1 MFNSLFGAN
10 RNFVNELVTKI
21 KDNTLNTFADMP
33 SNVHHWREEHGGEKR
48 EFDPQVFSRYSGATK
63 AHRMVYNLLRHT
75 AVKMPKLK
83 FCVRIDYEETFDGM
97 YVFDKLE
104 CVGHV
109 GYEESGALNFSNARI
124 AEYLHRRSIMKTAS
138 QAKAATIMR
147 KYFYGMTK
155 VETMQSMAG
164 LMKAAVSSAHSDTI
178 YKRRGAKQRVTEE
191 LERAVFSNSQLSQAV
206 LQYFEATNQGHLMAK
221 YEDAKDD
228 FELVEEAYNAQRL
241 GKGLFVQAAGEE
253 YQMWR
258 KDSTTVRTYD
268 RDRLPDKVRGALGM
282 LKLADNNSF
291 VNSVGFKME
300 TEKFWV
306 AEEIANELNN

>member
-1 MFNSLFGAN
+1 MFNKLFRVNGA
-10 RNFVNELVTKI
+10 VDEVVTKL
-21 KDNTLNTFADMP
+21 KNNALNTFADMP
-33 SNVHHWREEHGGEKR
+33 SNVYHWRGEEEGEKR
-48 EFDPQVFSRYSGATK
+48 EFDPEVVSRYSGAAK
-63 AHRMVYNLLRHT
+63 AHRMAYNLLRHA
-75 AVKMPKLK
+75 AVKMPQLR
-83 FCVRIDYEETFDGM
+83 FCVKIGYEEVFDGM

-124 AEYLHRRSIMKTAS
+124 SEDLHRRSIMKTAS
-138 QAKAATIMR
+138 QSKAATILR

-164 LMKAAVSSAHSDTI
+164 LMKAAVYSAHSDTI

-191 LERAVFSNSQLSQAV
+191 LERAVFSDSQLSQAV
-206 LQYFEATNQGHLMAK
+206 LQYFEVTNQSHLMTK

-241 GKGLFVQAAGEE
+241 GKGLFVQALGGQ

-282 LKLADNNSF
+282 LKLADDNSF
-291 VNSVGFKME
+291 VNGVGFKME
-300 TEKFWV
+300 AEKFWI
-306 AEEIANELNN
+306 AEELANELNS

>member
-1 MFNSLFGAN
+1 
-10 RNFVNELVTKI
+10 
-21 KDNTLNTFADMP
+21 
-33 SNVHHWREEHGGEKR
+33 
-48 EFDPQVFSRYSGATK
+48 
-63 AHRMVYNLLRHT
+63 MVYNLLRHT
-75 AVKMPKLK
+75 AVKMPQLK
-83 FCVRIDYEETFDGM
+83 FCVKIGYEEVFDGM
-97 YVFDKLE
+97 YVFDALE

-124 AEYLHRRSIMKTAS
+124 AEDLHRRSVMKTAS
-138 QAKAATIMR
+138 QSKAATILR

-178 YKRRGAKQRVTEE
+178 YKKRGAKQRVTEE
-191 LERAVFSNSQLSQAV
+191 LERAVFSDSQLSQAV
-206 LQYFEATNQGHLMAK
+206 LQYFEVTNQSHLMTK

-241 GKGLFVQAAGEE
+241 GKGLFVQAVGEE

-258 KDSTTVRTYD
+258 KDSTKVQTCNRN
-268 RDRLPDKVRGALGM
+268 RLPDKVRGALGM
-282 LKLADNNSF
+282 LKLADDNSF

-300 TEKFWV
+300 AEKFWI
-306 AEEIANELNN
+306 AEELANELNS

>member
-1 MFNSLFGAN
+1 MFNRLF
-10 RNFVNELVTKI
+10 RVNGTVDELVTKI
-21 KDNTLNTFADMP
+21 KNNTLNTFADMP
-33 SNVHHWREEHGGEKR
+33 SNVHHWRGEEEGEKR
-48 EFDPQVFSRYSGATK
+48 EFDPEVFSRYSGASK
-63 AHRMVYNLLRHT
+63 AHRMAYNLLRHT
-75 AVKMPKLK
+75 AVKMPQLR
-83 FCVRIDYEETFDGM
+83 FCVKLGYEEVFDGM

-109 GYEESGALNFSNARI
+109 GYEDSGALNFSNARI
-124 AEYLHRRSIMKTAS
+124 SEDLHRRSIMKTAS
-138 QAKAATIMR
+138 QSKAATILR

-191 LERAVFSNSQLSQAV
+191 LERAVFSDSQLSQAV
-206 LQYFEATNQGHLMAK
+206 LQYFEATNQSHLMAK

-241 GKGLFVQAAGEE
+241 GKGLFVQAVGEE

-258 KDSTTVRTYD
+258 KDSTRVQTCNRN
-268 RDRLPDKVRGALGM
+268 RLPDKVRGALGM

-291 VNSVGFKME
+291 VNRVGFKME
-300 TEKFWV
+300 AEKFWI
-306 AEEIANELNN
+306 AEELANELNS

>member
-1 MFNSLFGAN
+1 MFNKLFRAN
-10 RNFVNELVTKI
+10 GNVDELVTKI
-21 KDNTLNTFADMP
+21 KNNALNTFADMP
-33 SNVHHWREEHGGEKR
+33 SNVYHWRGEEEGEKR
-48 EFDPQVFSRYSGATK
+48 EFDPEVVSRYSGAAK

-83 FCVRIDYEETFDGM
+83 FCVRIDYEEVFDGM

-109 GYEESGALNFSNARI
+109 GYEDSGALNFSNARI
-124 AEYLHRRSIMKTAS
+124 SEDLHRRSIMKTAS
-138 QAKAATIMR
+138 QSKATTILR

-164 LMKAAVSSAHSDTI
+164 LMKAAVSSAHSDTM

-191 LERAVFSNSQLSQAV
+191 LERAVFSDSQLSQAV
-206 LQYFEATNQGHLMAK
+206 LQYFEATNQSHLMAK

-241 GKGLFVQAAGEE
+241 GKGLFVQAVGEE

-258 KDSTTVRTYD
+258 KDSTRVQTCNRN
-268 RDRLPDKVRGALGM
+268 RLPDKVRGALGM

-291 VNSVGFKME
+291 VNGVGFKME
-300 TEKFWV
+300 AEKFWI
-306 AEEIANELNN
+306 AEELANELNS

>member
-1 MFNSLFGAN
+1 MFNKLFRAN
-10 RNFVNELVTKI
+10 GNVDELVTKI
-21 KDNTLNTFADMP
+21 KNNALNTFADMP
-33 SNVHHWREEHGGEKR
+33 SNVYHWGGEEEGEKR
-48 EFDPQVFSRYSGATK
+48 EFDPEVVSRYSGAAK

-83 FCVRIDYEETFDGM
+83 FCVRIDYEEVFDGM

-109 GYEESGALNFSNARI
+109 GYEDSGALNFANARI
-124 AEYLHRRSIMKTAS
+124 SEDLHRRSIMKTAS
-138 QAKAATIMR
+138 QSKAATILR

-164 LMKAAVSSAHSDTI
+164 LMKAAVSSAHSETI

-191 LERAVFSNSQLSQAV
+191 LERAVFSDSQLSQAV
-206 LQYFEATNQGHLMAK
+206 LQYFEATNQSHLMAK

-241 GKGLFVQAAGEE
+241 GKGLFVQAVGEE

-258 KDSTTVRTYD
+258 KDSTRVQTCNRN
-268 RDRLPDKVRGALGM
+268 RLPDKVRGALGM

-291 VNSVGFKME
+291 VNGVGFKME
-300 TEKFWV
+300 AEKFWI
-306 AEEIANELNN
+306 AEELANELNS

>member
-1 MFNSLFGAN
+1 
-10 RNFVNELVTKI
+10 
-21 KDNTLNTFADMP
+21 
-33 SNVHHWREEHGGEKR
+33 
-48 EFDPQVFSRYSGATK
+48 
-63 AHRMVYNLLRHT
+63 MVYNLLRHT

-83 FCVRIDYEETFDGM
+83 FCVKLGYEEVFDGM

-109 GYEESGALNFSNARI
+109 GYEESGALNFANARI
-124 AEYLHRRSIMKTAS
+124 SEDLHRRSIMKTAS
-138 QAKAATIMR
+138 QSKAATILR

-164 LMKAAVSSAHSDTI
+164 LIKAAVSSAHSETI

-191 LERAVFSNSQLSQAV
+191 LERAVFSDSQLSQAV
-206 LQYFEATNQGHLMAK
+206 LQYFEATNQSHLMAK

-241 GKGLFVQAAGEE
+241 GKGLYVQAVGEE

-258 KDSTTVRTYD
+258 KDSTRVQTCNRNSI
-268 RDRLPDKVRGALGM
+268 PIKVRGALGM
-282 LKLADNNSF
+282 LKLADDNSF
-291 VNSVGFKME
+291 VNEVGFKME
-300 TEKFWV
+300 AERFWI
-306 AEEIANELNN
+306 AEELANELNS

>member
-1 MFNSLFGAN
+1 MFYKLVRAN
-10 RNFVNELVTKI
+10 GNVDELVTKI
-21 KDNTLNTFADMP
+21 KNNTLNTFANMP
-33 SNVHHWREEHGGEKR
+33 SNVYHWGGEEKGEKR
-48 EFDPQVFSRYSGATK
+48 EFDPEVVSRYGGAPK

-83 FCVRIDYEETFDGM
+83 FCVRIDYEEVFDGM

-109 GYEESGALNFSNARI
+109 HYEDTGALNFSNARI
-124 AEYLHRRSIMKTAS
+124 SEDLHRRSVMKTAS
-138 QAKAATIMR
+138 QSKAATILR

-191 LERAVFSNSQLSQAV
+191 LERAVFSDSQLSQAV
-206 LQYFEATNQGHLMAK
+206 LQYFEATNQSHLMAK

-241 GKGLFVQAAGEE
+241 GKGLFVQAVGEE

-258 KDSTTVRTYD
+258 KDSTRVQTCNRN
-268 RDRLPDKVRGALGM
+268 RLPDKVRGALGM

-291 VNSVGFKME
+291 VNRVGFKME
-300 TEKFWV
+300 AEKFWI
-306 AEEIANELNN
+306 AEELANELNS

>member
-1 MFNSLFGAN
+1 MFNKLFRVNGA
-10 RNFVNELVTKI
+10 VDEVVTKL
-21 KDNTLNTFADMP
+21 KNNALNTFADMP
-33 SNVHHWREEHGGEKR
+33 SNVYHWRGEEEGEKR
-48 EFDPQVFSRYSGATK
+48 EFDPEVVSRYSGAAK
-63 AHRMVYNLLRHT
+63 AHRMAYNLLRHA
-75 AVKMPKLK
+75 AVKMPQLR
-83 FCVRIDYEETFDGM
+83 FCVKIGYEEVFDGM

-124 AEYLHRRSIMKTAS
+124 SEDLHRRSIMKTAS
-138 QAKAATIMR
+138 QSKAATILR

-164 LMKAAVSSAHSDTI
+164 LMKAAVYSAHSDTI

-191 LERAVFSNSQLSQAV
+191 LERAVFSDSQLSQAV
-206 LQYFEATNQGHLMAK
+206 LQYFEATNQSHLMAK

-241 GKGLFVQAAGEE
+241 GKGLFVQALGGQ

-282 LKLADNNSF
+282 LKLADDNSF
-291 VNSVGFKME
+291 VNGVGFKME
-300 TEKFWV
+300 AEKFWI
-306 AEEIANELNN
+306 AEELANELNS

>member
-1 MFNSLFGAN
+1 MFYKLVRAN
-10 RNFVNELVTKI
+10 GNVDELVTNI
-21 KDNTLNTFADMP
+21 KNNTLNTFANMP
-33 SNVHHWREEHGGEKR
+33 SNVYHWGGEEKGEKR
-48 EFDPQVFSRYSGATK
+48 EFDPEVVSRYSGAAK

-83 FCVRIDYEETFDGM
+83 FCVRIDYEEVFDGM

-109 GYEESGALNFSNARI
+109 HYEDTGALNFSNARI
-124 AEYLHRRSIMKTAS
+124 AEDLHRRSVMKPAS
-138 QAKAATIMR
+138 QSKAATILR

-178 YKRRGAKQRVTEE
+178 YKKRGAKQRVTEE
-191 LERAVFSNSQLSQAV
+191 LERAVFSDSQLSQAV
-206 LQYFEATNQGHLMAK
+206 LQYFEVTNQSHLMAK

-241 GKGLFVQAAGEE
+241 GKGLFVQAVGEE

-258 KDSTTVRTYD
+258 KDSTRVQTCNRN
-268 RDRLPDKVRGALGM
+268 RLPDKVRGALGM
-282 LKLADNNSF
+282 LKLADDNSF
-291 VNSVGFKME
+291 VNGVCFKME
-300 TEKFWV
+300 AEKFWI
-306 AEEIANELNN
+306 AEELANELNS

>member
-1 MFNSLFGAN
+1 MFNKLFRAN
-10 RNFVNELVTKI
+10 GNVDELVTKI
-21 KDNTLNTFADMP
+21 KNNALNTFADMP
-33 SNVHHWREEHGGEKR
+33 SNVYHWGGEEEGEKR
-48 EFDPQVFSRYSGATK
+48 EFDPEVVSRYSGAAK

-83 FCVRIDYEETFDGM
+83 FCVRIDYEEVFDGM

-109 GYEESGALNFSNARI
+109 GYEDSGALNFSNARI
-124 AEYLHRRSIMKTAS
+124 SEDLHRRSIMKTAS
-138 QAKAATIMR
+138 QSKAATILR

-178 YKRRGAKQRVTEE
+178 YKKRGAKQRVTEE
-191 LERAVFSNSQLSQAV
+191 LERAVFSDSQLSQAV
-206 LQYFEATNQGHLMAK
+206 LQYFEATNQSHLMAK

-241 GKGLFVQAAGEE
+241 GKGLYVQAVGEE

-258 KDSTTVRTYD
+258 KDSTRVQTCNRN
-268 RDRLPDKVRGALGM
+268 RLPDKVRGALGM

-291 VNSVGFKME
+291 VNGVGFKME
-300 TEKFWV
+300 AEKFWI
-306 AEEIANELNN
+306 AEELANELNS

>member
-1 MFNSLFGAN
+1 MFNKLVRANGA
-10 RNFVNELVTKI
+10 VDELVTNI
-21 KDNTLNTFADMP
+21 KNNTLNTFADMP
-33 SNVHHWREEHGGEKR
+33 SNVYHWRGEEEGEKR
-48 EFDPQVFSRYSGATK
+48 EFDPVVVSRYSGASK

-83 FCVRIDYEETFDGM
+83 FCVRIDYEEVFDGM

-109 GYEESGALNFSNARI
+109 HYEDTGALNFSNARI
-124 AEYLHRRSIMKTAS
+124 AKDLHRRSVMKTAS
-138 QAKAATIMR
+138 QSKAATILR

-164 LMKAAVSSAHSDTI
+164 LIKAAVSSAHSDTI

-191 LERAVFSNSQLSQAV
+191 LERAVFSDSQLSQAV
-206 LQYFEATNQGHLMAK
+206 LQYFEATNQSHLMAK

-241 GKGLFVQAAGEE
+241 GKGLYVQAVGEE

-258 KDSTTVRTYD
+258 KDSTRVQTCNRNSI
-268 RDRLPDKVRGALGM
+268 PIKVRGALGM
-282 LKLADNNSF
+282 LKLADDNSF
-291 VNSVGFKME
+291 VNEVGFKME
-300 TEKFWV
+300 AERFWI
-306 AEEIANELNN
+306 AEELANELNS

>member
-1 MFNSLFGAN
+1 MFYKLVRAN
-10 RNFVNELVTKI
+10 GNVDELVTNI
-21 KDNTLNTFADMP
+21 KNNTLNTFANMP
-33 SNVHHWREEHGGEKR
+33 SNVYHWGGEEKGEKR
-48 EFDPQVFSRYSGATK
+48 EFNPEVVSRYGGAPK
-63 AHRMVYNLLRHT
+63 AHRMAYNLLRHA
-75 AVKMPKLK
+75 AVKMPQLR
-83 FCVRIDYEETFDGM
+83 FCVKIGYEEVFDGM
-97 YVFDKLE
+97 YVFDALE

-124 AEYLHRRSIMKTAS
+124 AEDLHRRSVMKTAS
-138 QAKAATIMR
+138 QSKAATILR

-178 YKRRGAKQRVTEE
+178 YKKRGAKQRVTEE
-191 LERAVFSNSQLSQAV
+191 LERAVFSDSQLSQAV
-206 LQYFEATNQGHLMAK
+206 LQYFEVTNQSHLMAK

-241 GKGLFVQAAGEE
+241 GKGLFVQAVGEE

-258 KDSTTVRTYD
+258 KDSTRVQTCNRN
-268 RDRLPDKVRGALGM
+268 RLPDKVRGALGM
-282 LKLADNNSF
+282 LKLADDNSF

-300 TEKFWV
+300 AEKFWI
-306 AEEIANELNN
+306 AEELANELNS

>member
-1 MFNSLFGAN
+1 MFNRLF
-10 RNFVNELVTKI
+10 RVNGTVDELVTKI
-21 KDNTLNTFADMP
+21 KNSTLDTFADMP
-33 SNVHHWREEHGGEKR
+33 SNVHHWRGEEGGEKL
-48 EFDPQVFSRYSGATK
+48 EFDPEVVSRYSGAAK
-63 AHRMVYNLLRHT
+63 AHRMTYNLLRHA

-83 FCVRIDYEETFDGM
+83 FCVRIDHEGVFDGM

-109 GYEESGALNFSNARI
+109 GYEDNGALNFSNARI
-124 AEYLHRRSIMKTAS
+124 LEDLHRRSTMKTAS
-138 QAKAATIMR
+138 QSKAATILR

-164 LMKAAVSSAHSDTI
+164 LIKAAVSSAHSETI

-191 LERAVFSNSQLSQAV
+191 LERAVFSDSQLSQAV
-206 LQYFEATNQGHLMAK
+206 LQYFEATNQSHLMAK

-241 GKGLFVQAAGEE
+241 GKGLYVQAVGEE

-258 KDSTTVRTYD
+258 KDSTRVQTCNRNSI
-268 RDRLPDKVRGALGM
+268 PIKVRGALGM
-282 LKLADNNSF
+282 LKLADDNSF
-291 VNSVGFKME
+291 VNEVGFKME
-300 TEKFWV
+300 AERFWI
-306 AEEIANELNN
+306 AEELANELNS

>member
-1 MFNSLFGAN
+1 MFYKLVRAN
-10 RNFVNELVTKI
+10 GNVDELVTKI
-21 KDNTLNTFADMP
+21 KNNTLNTFANMP
-33 SNVHHWREEHGGEKR
+33 SNVYHWGGEEKGEKR
-48 EFDPQVFSRYSGATK
+48 EFDPEVVSRYGGAPK

-83 FCVRIDYEETFDGM
+83 FCVRIDYEEVFDGM

-109 GYEESGALNFSNARI
+109 HYEDTGALNFSNARI
-124 AEYLHRRSIMKTAS
+124 AEDLHRRSVMKTAS
-138 QAKAATIMR
+138 QSKAATILR

-178 YKRRGAKQRVTEE
+178 YKKRGAKQRVTEE
-191 LERAVFSNSQLSQAV
+191 LERAVFSDSQLSQAV
-206 LQYFEATNQGHLMAK
+206 LQYFEVTNQSHLMTK

-241 GKGLFVQAAGEE
+241 GKGLYVQAVGEE

-258 KDSTTVRTYD
+258 KDSTKVQTCNRN
-268 RDRLPDKVRGALGM
+268 RLPDKVRGALGM
-282 LKLADNNSF
+282 LKLADDNSF
-291 VNSVGFKME
+291 VNRWASRWKQKSFG
-300 TEKFWV
+300 
-306 AEEIANELNN
+306 